1 MAGQARLIDQFRKAV
16 VPELMKE
23 FGYKSVMAAPRL
35 SKIIIN
41 MGVGAAKEDIKILDA
56 AVEEL
61 GLITGQRAAVT
72 RARKSI
78 ANFKLREKMP
88 IGCRVTLRGPRMYEF
103 YDRLVSIALP
113 RVRDFRGVSTRSFDG
128 RGNYTLGITDSLIF
142 PELGAAK
149 MERVKGM
156 NITIVTTARTDNEAR
171 ALLAALGMPFRK
183 AA

>member
-1 MAGQARLIDQFRKAV
+1 MAAIARLMEHHRQTV

-23 FGYKSVMAAPRL
+23 FSYTSVMAVPRL

-56 AVEEL
+56 AAEEL
-61 GLITGQRAAVT
+61 SLITGQKAAVT

-78 ANFKLREKMP
+78 ANFKLREGMP
-88 IGCRVTLRGPRMYEF
+88 IGCRVTLRGRRMYEF

-142 PELGAAK
+142 PELGIAK
-149 MERVKGM
+149 IERVRGM

-171 ALLAALGMPFRK
+171 ALLSALGMPFRK